1 MMKTSKTIRV
11 GLLVLLALSVG
22 LFVAASGKVNR
33 LSAAENRIFYIANNG
48 NDNNDGMSVDH
59 PWRSLAKVMATKF
72 QPGDQILFD
81 ANGIWNGQL
90 ILDGTKN
97 GEGSASEPIVIGSY
111 HQGDVRKKAIINGM
125 GTTANQSPYHHRNL
139 SNINLMTGAV
149 ELWNANHWTIS
160 NIEVTNFSNDGNRQ
174 AMRIGILV
182 ASDINVPY
190 PSGTDAASLQQK
202 LAIFKASHRTG
213 INIRNNNV
221 HHVDGAY
228 QSDPVPDQTGKM
240 VPSGKNSGG
249 IIIVGNTDVTVENNV
264 ITDVSNEGLR
274 NDANASVLPGG
285 WDQYS
290 FRASAHTA
298 FRNNYIRNSAG
309 DGIVI
314 SSSENGTAEY
324 NTVEAANSMPGS
336 KNESGASKNF
346 AGLWFMGGEYNLAQY
361 NEVFGIPNH
370 YLDGAAFDFDGFA
383 SKGVYQYNYSH
394 DNSGGFTLFM
404 GDHQTDNVFR
414 YNLSVNDVSDLPSPA
429 LNHLIF
435 VVSGKNDGIAGFP
448 LFHNNTFIVGKAVKN
463 LMVSNNGQ
471 TGIRFVNNLVYA
483 PAGNTPKFVVN
494 QAGNKRPLF
503 AEGNLDHNLFYPQ
516 ALLDQ
521 SHTDAVDVSDNLF
534 VDPQLGDVTAKP
546 SGLINHN
553 TGSMSVESLGSFIPI
568 AGSPVANA
576 GRSVAELTP
585 AAIQAKFPIT
595 QDFSGKPIN
604 FERPTI
610 GAFEATKPTIPV
622 QKGELKTVIDQ
633 ALAVK
638 EKAKYL
644 KASSDNKAAFD
655 QILAKAQSLLTNQIA
670 DQLTV
675 NNMVSA
681 LRRALE
687 ALDGKD
693 DVPGTPNKPDPEKMM
708 KSETLVKKK
717 QHSETDQSKA
727 FPKTGEMMMNSLPII
742 GLVALIVCGFG
753 VIGWRKY
760 VANK

>member
-1 MMKTSKTIRV
+1 M
-11 GLLVLLALSVG
+11 
-22 LFVAASGKVNR
+22 
-33 LSAAENRIFYIANNG
+33 
-48 NDNNDGMSVDH
+48 
-59 PWRSLAKVMATKF
+59 
-72 QPGDQILFD
+72 
-81 ANGIWNGQL
+81 
-90 ILDGTKN
+90 
-97 GEGSASEPIVIGSY
+97 
-111 HQGDVRKKAIINGM
+111 
-125 GTTANQSPYHHRNL
+125 
-139 SNINLMTGAV
+139 
-149 ELWNANHWTIS
+149 
-160 NIEVTNFSNDGNRQ
+160 
-174 AMRIGILV
+174 
-182 ASDINVPY
+182 
-190 PSGTDAASLQQK
+190 
-202 LAIFKASHRTG
+202 
-213 INIRNNNV
+213 
-221 HHVDGAY
+221 
-228 QSDPVPDQTGKM
+228 
-240 VPSGKNSGG
+240 
-249 IIIVGNTDVTVENNV
+249 
-264 ITDVSNEGLR
+264 
-274 NDANASVLPGG
+274 
-285 WDQYS
+285 
-290 FRASAHTA
+290 
-298 FRNNYIRNSAG
+298 
-309 DGIVI
+309 
-314 SSSENGTAEY
+314 
-324 NTVEAANSMPGS
+324 
-336 KNESGASKNF
+336 
-346 AGLWFMGGEYNLAQY
+346 
-361 NEVFGIPNH
+361 
-370 YLDGAAFDFDGFA
+370 
-383 SKGVYQYNYSH
+383 
-394 DNSGGFTLFM
+394 
-404 GDHQTDNVFR
+404 
-414 YNLSVNDVSDLPSPA
+414 
-429 LNHLIF
+429 
-435 VVSGKNDGIAGFP
+435 
-448 LFHNNTFIVGKAVKN
+448 
-463 LMVSNNGQ
+463 
-471 TGIRFVNNLVYA
+471 
-483 PAGNTPKFVVN
+483 
-494 QAGNKRPLF
+494 
-503 AEGNLDHNLFYPQ
+503 
-516 ALLDQ
+516 
-521 SHTDAVDVSDNLF
+521 SDNLF